1 MDSDRTGITII
12 HLPSE
17 PGTGEIVR
25 IPGMRRWVTNV
36 ELTFS
41 ILDEDITHRYE
52 GDAEVD
58 YASRAV
64 ERIRSALERLIAE
77 LGGGYYLFRQEDG
90 NLARRV
96 M

>member
-1 MDSDRTGITII
+1 MTDRDGITII
-12 HLPSE
+12 RLPSQ

-25 IPGMRRWVTNV
+25 IPGLRQWAMNI
-36 ELTFS
+36 ELSFP

-58 YASRAV
+58 YATRAV
-64 ERIRSALERLIAE
+64 QRIRPALERLIAE
-77 LGGGYYLFRQEDG
+77 LGGGYYLLRQEDG

>member
-1 MDSDRTGITII
+1 MDGGITII

-17 PGTGEIVR
+17 PGTGQIIR
-25 IPGMRRWVTNV
+25 RPGTRKWAMNV
-36 ELTFS
+36 ELTFP

-64 ERIRSALERLIAE
+64 ERIRPALERLIAE
-77 LGGGYYLFRQEDG
+77 LGGGYYLCRQEDG

>member
-1 MDSDRTGITII
+1 MTSDPDGITII

-17 PGTGEIVR
+17 PGTGEIAR
-25 IPGMRRWVTNV
+25 ILGMRRWVMNV
-36 ELTFS
+36 ELDFP

-58 YASRAV
+58 YATRAA
-64 ERIRSALERLIAE
+64 ERIRPALERLIAE
-77 LGGGYYLFRQEDG
+77 LGGGYYLLRQQDG

>member
-1 MDSDRTGITII
+1 M
-12 HLPSE
+12 
-17 PGTGEIVR
+17 
-25 IPGMRRWVTNV
+25 NV
-36 ELTFS
+36 ELTFP

-64 ERIRSALERLIAE
+64 ARIRPALERLIAE
-77 LGGGYYLFRQEDG
+77 LDGGYYLLRQEDG

>member
-1 MDSDRTGITII
+1 MSDRDGITII
-12 HLPSE
+12 RLPSF
-17 PGTGEIVR
+17 PGTGEILR
-25 IPGMRRWVTNV
+25 RPGLRQWAMNL
-36 ELTFS
+36 ELTFP

-58 YASRAV
+58 YAERAV
-64 ERIRSALERLIAE
+64 ERIRPVLERLIAE
-77 LGGGYYLFRQEDG
+77 LGGGYYLSRQADR